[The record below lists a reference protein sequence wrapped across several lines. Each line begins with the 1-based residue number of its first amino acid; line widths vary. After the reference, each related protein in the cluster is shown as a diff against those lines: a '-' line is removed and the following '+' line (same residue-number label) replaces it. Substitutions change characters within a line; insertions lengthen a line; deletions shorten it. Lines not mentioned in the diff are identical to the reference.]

1 MQAVLKYSCPPGIYP
16 PLEVAILGQFSCGRK
31 QTIRHTFESGPRQ
44 TEGCV
49 GCCRGC
55 MSSQS
60 AFRRWSVMPSW
71 RPGPAQSLAGKGRVE
86 CRSLFLKA
94 EVLKCRFLGSPQIYW
109 ISFKGWGLRIVS
121 TSFPGERHT
130 EDNQQ
135 PTRVVDRGADWCKQG
150 PQHVQPVTK
159 LTPALTK
166 VLNAL
171 SGAHFF
177 PQKDKNWPGFICMK
191 VSSY

>member
-1 MQAVLKYSCPPGIYP
+1 MLQRVHVVPVCL
-16 PLEVAILGQFSCGRK
+16 LEVVSDALMEAGAGTVTGR
-31 QTIRHTFESGPRQ
+31 
-44 TEGCV
+44 
-49 GCCRGC
+49 
-55 MSSQS
+55 
-60 AFRRWSVMPSW
+60 
-71 RPGPAQSLAGKGRVE
+71 KGRVE

-109 ISFKGWGLRIVS
+109 ISFKGWGLRIVF

-135 PTRVVDRGADWCKQG
+135 PTRVVDQGTDWCKKG

-159 LTPALTK
+159 LMPALTK
-166 VLNAL
+166 VLNVL

-177 PQKDKNWPGFICMK
+177 PQKDKKLTWFHLHESVFILEKKDIPQSNLQNVWC
-191 VSSY
+191 VFPALLG